1 MVKKEYFSNSPQD
14 TEKIAE
20 DFAKGLLGG
29 EVVAFIG
36 NLGMGK
42 TCFTRGLAKGLG
54 FSGEVTSPTF
64 ALVNEYRGGRLDIF
78 HFDMYRVEGWEDLY
92 STGYFDYLDEGGVTV
107 IEWSENISSALDDDT
122 IYINIVSTGEN
133 SRRIIIGKGEVFED
147 TRN

>member
-20 DFAKGLLGG
+20 DFAKGLQGG
-29 EVVAFIG
+29 EVIAFIG

-107 IEWSENISSALDDDT
+107 IEWSENISSALDADT